1 MQITSSFTMRRLM
14 RPWWLVMALA
24 AGGAFGSVWS
34 CSSTKE
40 APTPDA
46 GAGGGAA
53 MAGAAGSSA
62 SGGAG
67 GAAGSA
73 GASGPGSAGASGV
86 AGKTGAGGGGAAG
99 GNGAG
104 GATAVRATCMG
115 LAVDNRTPG
124 AVANPEDFSPNLET
138 GARDQHTLW
147 MGRADMVRRVLSY
160 ETAGAAD
167 HTHVVAFTDAELNT
181 LLGGG
186 SVTVMTMGPPSNAA
200 TGHDHVVVVSSCG
213 VTQGF
218 GGAAG
223 PSR

>member
-1 MQITSSFTMRRLM
+1 ML
-14 RPWWLVMALA
+14 LAGAALA
-24 AGGAFGSVWS
+24 GAWS

-40 APTPDA
+40 APAPDA

-53 MAGAAGSSA
+53 GTTSGAVGTAS

-67 GAAGSA
+67 APGPGAAGAPGPGGA
-73 GASGPGSAGASGV
+73 GAPGIAGQP
-86 AGKTGAGGGGAAG
+86 GAGGG
-99 GNGAG
+99 GAG

-115 LAVDNRTPG
+115 LAVDSRTPG
-124 AVANPEDFSPNLET
+124 AVANPEDFSPNLDT
-138 GARDQHTLW
+138 GALDQHTLW

-160 ETAGAAD
+160 ETSGAAD

-186 SVTVMTMGPPSNAA
+186 TVTVMTEGPPSNAA
-200 TGHDHVVVVSSCG
+200 TGHVHIVVVSSCG
-213 VTQGF
+213 ATQGF

-223 PSR
+223 LTK